1 MRLLAVCLT
10 ATNNNSSFD
19 HRVGA
24 SKQHWRQFDADR
36 LRRLEVDHQLVLRRC
51 LHREVGRLLSPENA
65 IDISGGAAVLVDG
78 IRPITGEASLK

>member
-1 MRLLAVCLT
+1 MVSRFDVRLLAVCLT

-36 LRRLEVDHQLVLRRC
+36 LRHLEVDHQSAEFEITLMV
-51 LHREVGRLLSPENA
+51 EAVTA
-65 IDISGGAAVLVDG
+65 KSGKG
-78 IRPITGEASLK
+78 